1 MKSEKTHVFG
11 FVTSLLFTVF
21 TVGGFSLV
29 LYVKYDIVDLET
41 TIYSGMLLFLAS
53 FLVLQQRIKR
63 FIYKRVRKIYEDV
76 SLLETSSFNED
87 SMTADIETLS
97 IEVQKFA
104 TDKQLEIESLNER
117 EAYRREFLG
126 NVSHELKTPLFTVQG
141 YLLTLIEGAANDEE
155 IRNRYLERANIGV
168 ERLAEIVKDLDLIS
182 KLETNELHLDI
193 KPFNCLEMV
202 QKVFDLFEM
211 KVKKKNITLRFDQ
224 LYEFPV
230 YVLGDAAKIE
240 QEVTVEIKAQA
251 DAELL
256 WFDLPMIE
264 TKERVGLETLKNYA
278 NNSELFKNSII
289 FKTEMPEVKH
299 VLSHQVIY
307 AKFFLVDINL
317 KELKLEEPKG
327 EAGFYSFEEIEA
339 LPKPVLIKNAL
350 NKFLT

>member
-141 YLLTLIEGAANDEE
+141 YLLTLIEGAANDE
-155 IRNRYLERANIGV
+155 G
-168 ERLAEIVKDLDLIS
+168 S
-182 KLETNELHLDI
+182 
-193 KPFNCLEMV
+193 
-202 QKVFDLFEM
+202 
-211 KVKKKNITLRFDQ
+211 
-224 LYEFPV
+224 
-230 YVLGDAAKIE
+230 
-240 QEVTVEIKAQA
+240 
-251 DAELL
+251 
-256 WFDLPMIE
+256 
-264 TKERVGLETLKNYA
+264 
-278 NNSELFKNSII
+278 
-289 FKTEMPEVKH
+289 
-299 VLSHQVIY
+299 
-307 AKFFLVDINL
+307 
-317 KELKLEEPKG
+317 
-327 EAGFYSFEEIEA
+327 
-339 LPKPVLIKNAL
+339 PKPVFGESQSRSRTPCGDRQRFGPDFQIGNQRTAFGHQTFQLFGDGSKSL
-350 NKFLT
+350 